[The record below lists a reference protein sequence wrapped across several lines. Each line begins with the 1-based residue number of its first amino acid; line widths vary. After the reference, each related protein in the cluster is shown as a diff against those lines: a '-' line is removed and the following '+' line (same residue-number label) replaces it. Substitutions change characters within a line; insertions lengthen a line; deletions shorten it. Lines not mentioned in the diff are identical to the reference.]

1 MNPRCSDECLIHWPA
16 VCAAARGAWE
26 RRFAGEIAE
35 KARKPW
41 WRPTA
46 RQLEVMNRMVDALFY
61 ARGDNLLIEG
71 E

>member
-1 MNPRCSDECLIHWPA
+1 MSGRCSDACLIHWHA
-16 VCAAARGAWE
+16 VSAAARGAWE
-26 RRFAGEIAE
+26 RKFAGEIAE
-35 KARKPW
+35 KAQKPW

-61 ARGDNLLIEG
+61 ERGNNPLIER